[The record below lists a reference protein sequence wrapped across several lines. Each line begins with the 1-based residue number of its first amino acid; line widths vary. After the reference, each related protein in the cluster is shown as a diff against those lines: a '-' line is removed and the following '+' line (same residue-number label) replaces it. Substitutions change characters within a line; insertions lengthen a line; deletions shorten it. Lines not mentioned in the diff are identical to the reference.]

1 MKARNFTLIVLNIA
15 AGLLF
20 LAWQAT
26 AIQAKAQP
34 ITAQTQRTRW
44 ATPAAAGAG
53 NVQLIGQVGGSSFG
67 LAAIG
72 DSIYLGVGPRLVIMD
87 ASDPARPAVVG
98 QSAVLPGVVN
108 DVAVS
113 GDYAYV
119 IEDGGLHVLD
129 ISDAAAVAEVGSLNK
144 PYGKYIEVAGDY
156 AYFTAGGQGLHVI
169 DVSDPTL
176 PVEVGLLDL
185 SAYLSRLVVVG
196 NTVYLVG
203 EYGWPYPNTGLHVV
217 DVSNPAVPFL
227 NGVVYLDTITGL
239 AVSGDYAYATSYE
252 SGVHVINVAN
262 PNAPVET
269 GVVDTPG
276 VAYDAAVDG
285 DSLYVAD
292 GLGGLIVISI
302 ADPGA
307 PAPVASAPTS
317 VEAVDVAVAEGQAYV
332 THYRGGLQVVD
343 VADPNAPVTAGFMAT
358 FGVAWAVTA
367 AADTVYATG
376 QSDLSLFNVTNA
388 AEPVLISTVELPAL
402 TGGLA
407 TAGDLVYVADG
418 EAGLRIVDASNQ
430 AYPVIV
436 GALNTAGSANDVAVL
451 GDTAYLADGSDGLR
465 IIDTADE
472 TAPVEVGYLDTAGE
486 AQAVAVVGDTAYV
499 ADGSGGLRVVDV
511 ADPGAPVELGAYEVA
526 LSNFRSV
533 AVAGDY
539 AYVMDWR
546 NSLLRIVDVSDPAV
560 PVEVSTFATFGY
572 EVATRNNTVYVA
584 GGAEGGLRVI
594 DVSDPTRPVEVGS
607 YDSPGAAFGAAVSG
621 NYVFLADEGGGLF
634 IFWFAPQVTASIPIT
649 GGELGSAADST
660 TYVFPSDTFT
670 ATVNVAH
677 TPRFPGDAPAAG
689 DLIPIDHTFEV
700 TAVYAGS
707 GRPAEP
713 APGRT
718 YTVTVTYS
726 DEERGAVIEN
736 SLALYYWDGSQWLLE
751 PTSQLDPVANSVTAT
766 PGHFSWWGVFGT
778 THRRYMPVVRRP

>member
-1 MKARNFTLIVLNIA
+1 MKVRLFIPLLLPVVLA
-15 AGLLF
+15 VLVVGG
-20 LAWQAT
+20 WS
-26 AIQAKAQP
+26 
-34 ITAQTQRTRW
+34 
-44 ATPAAAGAG
+44 AAAGAPRTPAG
-53 NVQLIGQVGGSSFG
+53 GGGVQLIGQVGGSSFG
-67 LAAIG
+67 LAAVG
-72 DSIYLGVGPRLVIMD
+72 DTIYLGVGPRLVIMD
-87 ASDPARPAVVG
+87 TSDAARPAIVG
-98 QSAVLPGVVN
+98 QSAVLPGVIN
-108 DVAVS
+108 DVAVA

-119 IEDGGLHVLD
+119 VEDGGLHALD
-129 ISDAAAVAEVGSLNK
+129 ISDPAAVVEVGYLDK

-239 AVSGDYAYATSYE
+239 AVSGDYAYATGYE

-262 PNAPVET
+262 PNVPVET
-269 GVVDTPG
+269 GLVDTPG
-276 VAYDAAVDG
+276 VAYDAAADG
-285 DSLYVAD
+285 DTLYVAD
-292 GLGGLIVISI
+292 GLAGLLVISI

-307 PAPVASAPTS
+307 PVRVASAPTS

-343 VADPNAPVTAGFMAT
+343 VADPNAPVAAGFMDT
-358 FGVAWAVTA
+358 FGVAWAVAA

-376 QSDLSLFNVTNA
+376 QSDLSLFNVTHA
-388 AEPVLISTVELPAL
+388 AEPVLNSTLSLPAL

-407 TAGDLVYVADG
+407 TAGGLVYVADG

-430 AYPVIV
+430 AYPLIV
-436 GALNTAGSANDVAVL
+436 GVFNTAGSANDVAVV
-451 GDTAYLADGSDGLR
+451 GDTAYIADGSNGLR
-465 IIDTADE
+465 VIDAADE

-486 AQAVAVVGDTAYV
+486 AQSLAVLDDIAYV

-511 ADPGAPVELGAYEVA
+511 ADPAAPVELGAYEVA

-533 AVAGDY
+533 AVAGVY

-546 NSLLRIVDVSDPAV
+546 NSLLRIVDVSDPAA

-572 EVATRNNTVYVA
+572 EVATRNDTVYVA
-584 GGAEGGLRVI
+584 GGADGGLRVI
-594 DVSDPTRPVEVGS
+594 DVSDPTQPVEVGA

-649 GGELGSAADST
+649 GSELASTADNT
-660 TYVFPSDTFT
+660 TYIFPADTFT
-670 ATVNVAH
+670 ATVNIAH

-700 TAVYAGS
+700 EAIYAGN

-718 YTVTVTYS
+718 YTVTVAYS

-736 SLALYYWDGSQWLLE
+736 SLALYYWDGSQWVLE
-751 PTSQLDPVANSVTAT
+751 PSSVVDVENHTVTAT
-766 PGHFSWWGVFGT
+766 PNHFSWWAVFGT
-778 THRRYMPVVRRP
+778 TYKGFMPVVRRP